1 MAKYKLNNRV
11 LQGHLDVISGGEFS
25 EVLRSGIEFDKDG
38 FVVVTFGSS
47 KHDNNKALITGK
59 FTVTLHKSE
68 VIKLAEYDPTKWNRY
83 PEVTPPENEWMRV
96 EQWSN
101 NRCRL
106 IGGIFRN
113 GKWYC
118 KQDVGGQYLETTLD
132 NVDQFRPWE

>member
-1 MAKYKLNNRV
+1 MAKYKLKDRS
-11 LQGHLDVISGGEFS
+11 LQIPLDLISSGEFS

-38 FVVVTFGSS
+38 FAVVTFGSS

-106 IGGIFRN
+106 IGGIFRD

-118 KQDVGGQYLETTLD
+118 KQDVGGQYLEATLD